1 MSTRE
6 RILRYMLLVIG
17 LFFIGLG
24 IAVVKHSNLGI
35 SPISSIANVLS
46 IKFPSLTVG
55 TWLMFTNCL
64 MILVQIIILK
74 SKFKPVQLLQFPV
87 SLILSVFTDFC
98 LMFVTLIPCNTYIIR
113 LLFVFASVFILVL
126 GISLTLI
133 SDTIVNVGEAFVDV
147 FAKLLNKNFGTVK
160 VVVDVG
166 LVTIASILSLLFF
179 DFKIV
184 GIREGTIITATLT
197 GFVVKW
203 IIKNFKSPIIKL
215 VTSK

>member
-1 MSTRE
+1 M
-6 RILRYMLLVIG
+6 
-17 LFFIGLG
+17 
-24 IAVVKHSNLGI
+24 
-35 SPISSIANVLS
+35 
-46 IKFPSLTVG
+46 
-55 TWLMFTNCL
+55 
-64 MILVQIIILK
+64 
-74 SKFKPVQLLQFPV
+74 
-87 SLILSVFTDFC
+87 
-98 LMFVTLIPCNTYIIR
+98 
-113 LLFVFASVFILVL
+113 FILAL